1 MRSTRQHLRG
11 RFAWPLP
18 GLVTAAGSLGM
29 GAAFAEKIYKW
40 VDKQGVTQ
48 YSTTPPPAGTPAT
61 TLPSTPA
68 VPADAASQA
77 KTGAQRLADEA
88 RRREDE
94 RLRESSH
101 RQTEEQAARRSA
113 AERLQLCATARE
125 QLAVVTRQGPVYRY
139 NEGGE
144 RIFLED
150 SARDAE
156 IARLR
161 AQVARYC
168 RVDEPV
174 EGRQDA
180 ATRQRAAQALRVA
193 QCNAARDALRALQ
206 SHTRIP
212 AQDIDKAHERVR
224 RYCATTP

>member
-1 MRSTRQHLRG
+1 M
-11 RFAWPLP
+11 
-18 GLVTAAGSLGM
+18 AAGLLGM
-29 GAAFAEKIYKW
+29 GAALAQNIYKW

-48 YSTTPPPAGTPAT
+48 YSTTPPPAGTPVT
-61 TLPSTPA
+61 TLPATPA

-77 KTGAQRLADEA
+77 KTDAQRLADEA
-88 RRREDE
+88 KRREDE
-94 RLRESSH
+94 RVRESSH
-101 RQTEEQAARRSA
+101 RQAEEQAARRSA
-113 AERLQLCATARE
+113 AERLQLCARARE

-168 RVDEPV
+168 RVDESM
-174 EGRQDA
+174 ESLQDA
-180 ATRQRAAQALRVA
+180 ATRQRAAEALRVA

-206 SHTRIP
+206 SQTRIP
-212 AQDIDKAHERVR
+212 AQDIDEARERVR
-224 RYCATTP
+224 RYCPTSPP